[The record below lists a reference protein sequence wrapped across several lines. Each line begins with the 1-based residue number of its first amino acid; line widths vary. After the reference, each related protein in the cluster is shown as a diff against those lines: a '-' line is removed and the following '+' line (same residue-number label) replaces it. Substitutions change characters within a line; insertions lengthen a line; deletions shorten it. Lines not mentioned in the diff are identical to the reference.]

1 MTSTK
6 EKAAETKQSK
16 QKKIPM
22 SSTQATNKA
31 GKSASQEGDSSDQ
44 SPRKVIEFERE
55 KNKLEIT
62 SLFKQ
67 VATRS

>member
-44 SPRKVIEFERE
+44 SPRKLIEFERE
-55 KNKLEIT
+55 NKLEIT